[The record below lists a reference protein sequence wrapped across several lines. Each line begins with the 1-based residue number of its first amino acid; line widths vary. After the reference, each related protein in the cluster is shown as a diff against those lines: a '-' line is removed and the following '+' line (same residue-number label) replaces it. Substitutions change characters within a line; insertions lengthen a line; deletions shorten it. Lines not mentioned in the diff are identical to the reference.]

1 MHDQTLWDL
10 VTTER
15 IPIDSLVA
23 AVDAY
28 LANPQTRTHRLS
40 ATYTMDL
47 AAAVEA
53 HRKISGDAGDADI
66 DEPARRTAVR
76 SALLLAKPIEQDCP
90 QL

>member
-10 VTTER
+10 VTAER

-28 LANPQTRTHRLS
+28 LANPRIRMHQLS
-40 ATYTMDL
+40 EIYTMDL

-53 HRKISGDAGDADI
+53 HQKTSGDVGDADM

-76 SALLLAKPIEQDCP
+76 SALLLAKPVRRDRR

>member
-15 IPIDSLVA
+15 ISIDSLVA

-28 LANPQTRTHRLS
+28 LANPETRTHRLS
-40 ATYTMDL
+40 SAYTIDL

-53 HRKISGDAGDADI
+53 HLKTSGDEGDAEI

-76 SALLLAKPIEQDCP
+76 SALLLAKPIRRDRREP
-90 QL
+90 